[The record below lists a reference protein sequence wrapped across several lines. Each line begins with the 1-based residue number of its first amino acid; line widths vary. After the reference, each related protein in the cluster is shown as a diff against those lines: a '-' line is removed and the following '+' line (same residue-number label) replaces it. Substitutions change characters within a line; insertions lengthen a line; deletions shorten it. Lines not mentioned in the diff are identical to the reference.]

1 MYGNTPLYLAPMAGV
16 ADRAFREICR
26 ICGADRTVSE
36 MISAKA
42 IYYNDEKTQK
52 LADYSEL
59 ERPFTIQ
66 LFGSDPEVIAYAA
79 RYMADNFH
87 PDYIDLNMGCPVNKI
102 VRGGD
107 GSALMKNLPLAY
119 EVVKSAVNA
128 SNVPVT
134 VKMRAAWSNSL
145 ADDDENNAVALA
157 RLCEKAGAVQVAVH
171 ARTREQG
178 YVRGIDL
185 SVIRRV
191 KQAVSISV
199 IGNGDIRSGEEAES
213 MLTETGC
220 DGLMIGRAAMGKPWI
235 FGEIRAYLEGRPYS
249 PPPLLK
255 VINDHIARTFAYKN
269 EHTAA
274 CELRHHIC
282 AYIHDIHGAAALRA
296 RVNQATDEAE
306 LRAIAAEIARL
317 SNE

>member
-191 KQAVSISV
+191 KQAVSIPV

-249 PPPLLK
+249 PPPLLE

>member
-87 PDYIDLNMGCPVNKI
+87 PDYLDLNMGCPVNKI

-191 KQAVSISV
+191 KQAVSIPV

-249 PPPLLK
+249 PPPLLE

-282 AYIHDIHGAAALRA
+282 AYIHDIRGAAALRA

>member
-1 MYGNTPLYLAPMAGV
+1 
-16 ADRAFREICR
+16 
-26 ICGADRTVSE
+26 
-36 MISAKA
+36 
-42 IYYNDEKTQK
+42 
-52 LADYSEL
+52 
-59 ERPFTIQ
+59 
-66 LFGSDPEVIAYAA
+66 
-79 RYMADNFH
+79 
-87 PDYIDLNMGCPVNKI
+87 
-102 VRGGD
+102 
-107 GSALMKNLPLAY
+107 
-119 EVVKSAVNA
+119 
-128 SNVPVT
+128 
-134 VKMRAAWSNSL
+134 
-145 ADDDENNAVALA
+145 
-157 RLCEKAGAVQVAVH
+157 
-171 ARTREQG
+171 
-178 YVRGIDL
+178 
-185 SVIRRV
+185 
-191 KQAVSISV
+191 
-199 IGNGDIRSGEEAES
+199 

>member
-87 PDYIDLNMGCPVNKI
+87 PDYLDLNMGCPVNKI

-191 KQAVSISV
+191 KQAVSIPV

-220 DGLMIGRAAMGKPWI
+220 DGLMIGRAAMGQPWI

-249 PPPLLK
+249 PPPLLE

>member
-87 PDYIDLNMGCPVNKI
+87 PDYLDLNMGCPVNKI

-191 KQAVSISV
+191 KQAVSIPV

-249 PPPLLK
+249 PPPLLE